1 MLHFQHFRPDNVS
14 AGGEIRF
21 LWQIL
26 FLKYNKNEKVKTL
39 LLCPYEHWSRFM
51 FVLKGIKTVAW
62 LRTNDKLP
70 STNLHEFNC
79 TSQFLS
85 IFNDNF
91 HSPPFF
97 WHFLNFSQLTR
108 LTKSIS
114 VKKILD
120 SCGEK
125 YQNQDFSHIVLSVS
139 LQRGVKVR
147 STFFLC
153 SEVKQCSEII
163 TNSLPPFCLHAHAT
177 MLKIRDKNV

>member
-1 MLHFQHFRPDNVS
+1 
-14 AGGEIRF
+14 
-21 LWQIL
+21 
-26 FLKYNKNEKVKTL
+26 
-39 LLCPYEHWSRFM
+39 M

-62 LRTNDKLP
+62 LRTNNKLP
-70 STNLHEFNC
+70 SINLHEFNC
-79 TSQFLS
+79 TSPFLS
-85 IFNDNF
+85 TFNDNF
-91 HSPPFF
+91 HSLPFF

-114 VKKILD
+114 VKQILD

-147 STFFLC
+147 STFFLS

-163 TNSLPPFCLHAHAT
+163 TKIYNSLLPFCSHAHAT
-177 MLKIRDKNV
+177 MLKTKETKTSKIFHIFTC